1 MKSTQWMLRAL
12 MKQVYVGIVVLLM
25 TLCISPF
32 SQAQQIAATNSDV
45 VVPPLVNFTGVLTD
59 VNGKALTE
67 ITGVTFYLYKD
78 QEGGAP
84 LWMETQNV
92 TPNKAGH
99 YTVMLGSTSSHGLPA
114 DLFASG
120 EARWLGVQAQGQPE
134 QPRVMLLSVP
144 YALKAKDA
152 ETLGGKPASAFLV
165 ASSATTDAAE
175 PTLKSNAI
183 SENSSATAVLGG
195 TGTTNYLPKWTS
207 STNLGVSKVFQST
220 AGDIG
225 IGTTTP
231 AAALDVKG
239 AINAST
245 GFDLGGKAFASGSY
259 SKENAFLGFS
269 GNSTMTGTSNT
280 ASGLRALSHN
290 STGYQNTASG

>member
-1 MKSTQWMLRAL
+1 MK
-12 MKQVYVGIVVLLM
+12 
-25 TLCISPF
+25 
-32 SQAQQIAATNSDV
+32 
-45 VVPPLVNFTGVLTD
+45 FTGVLTD
-59 VNGKALTE
+59 VNDKALTE

-183 SENSSATAVLGG
+183 SGNSSATAVLGG

-245 GFDLGGKAFASGSY
+245 CFDLGGKAFASGSY
-259 SKENAFLGFS
+259 RKENAFLGFS

-290 STGYQNTASG
+290 PRATKTPPAATQRSTPTPRALRTPPAEP